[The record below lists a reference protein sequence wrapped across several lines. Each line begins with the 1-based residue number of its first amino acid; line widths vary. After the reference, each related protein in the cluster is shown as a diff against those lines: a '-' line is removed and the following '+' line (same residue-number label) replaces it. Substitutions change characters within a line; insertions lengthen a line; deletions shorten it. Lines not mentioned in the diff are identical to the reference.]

1 MGIGLALSR
10 HIVDMHHGSIS
21 VTSKI
26 NAGSIFTVSLPHAS
40 QTKIEDEIISEEV
53 PVDDLNHSS
62 LARHDGQLVQKMHG
76 VKPILLLV
84 EDRKDMREY
93 IISLLVSHY
102 KIIEADGASDGF
114 KKAVEFIPDII
125 ISDVMMPR
133 KSGLELCRE
142 LKSDIRTSHIPV
154 LLLTTKSSAEDR
166 LSGLETEADVYL
178 TKPFIPEELE
188 LNLRNLIAS
197 RQKLRALYE
206 HHRQIEPSKMAF
218 NSVDEQFLESF
229 VAQLETHYSEEAFS
243 VEQLAELMHL
253 SRSQLH
259 RKLLALTGQSPN
271 RLIRSF
277 RLKRAHDMVSS
288 HAASIAE
295 ISYSVGFGSPAYF
308 TKCFAEEFGL
318 TPVEVRDRL
327 ANISSL
333 KHEKLITLL

>member
-1 MGIGLALSR
+1 TITIDAEIDPSEGTLIFRVKDSGKGISQENLSQIFDRYYHDDRKSHSDFEGMGIGLALSR

-102 KIIEADGASDGF
+102 KIIEADGAFDGF

-154 LLLTTKSSAEDR
+154 LLLTAKSSAEDR

-178 TKPFIPEELE
+178 TKPF
-188 LNLRNLIAS
+188 
-197 RQKLRALYE
+197 
-206 HHRQIEPSKMAF
+206 
-218 NSVDEQFLESF
+218 
-229 VAQLETHYSEEAFS
+229 
-243 VEQLAELMHL
+243 
-253 SRSQLH
+253 
-259 RKLLALTGQSPN
+259 
-271 RLIRSF
+271 
-277 RLKRAHDMVSS
+277 
-288 HAASIAE
+288 
-295 ISYSVGFGSPAYF
+295 
-308 TKCFAEEFGL
+308 
-318 TPVEVRDRL
+318 
-327 ANISSL
+327 
-333 KHEKLITLL
+333 